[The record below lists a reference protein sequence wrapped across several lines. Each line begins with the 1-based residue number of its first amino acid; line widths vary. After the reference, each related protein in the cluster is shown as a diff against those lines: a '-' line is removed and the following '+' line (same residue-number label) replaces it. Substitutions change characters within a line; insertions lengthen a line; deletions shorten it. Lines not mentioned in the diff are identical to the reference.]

1 MMFSMPNVRA
11 YSKTALLT
19 ALVGVTLGLGGCDT
33 LSDWDPFSTKE
44 EPLPGERIAVL
55 ANERSLR
62 ADVAPGEA
70 NIVLPAPTP
79 NDNWPM
85 AGGYASHAM
94 HHVAVSDNLSE
105 VWSRDIG
112 SGADDELR
120 FVATPIVADGVVF
133 AMDTESELTAYTLQD
148 GDTLWDIDLE
158 PDDDD
163 EGHIGGGL
171 AYERGRVFV
180 TTGFGVVFAIDA
192 KSGEVVW
199 QERIGI
205 PMRVAPT
212 VRGGRVFVVTV
223 DNTLIALDARDGKT
237 LWTHQGSQETA
248 SLLGGAAPAVDNG
261 IVVVPYT
268 SGELYALRADNGRV
282 VWQDNLV
289 SIRRTDAV
297 ASLAQIRG
305 RPIID
310 RGQVIAISH
319 AGVMA
324 SIDLRNGRRNWAREI
339 GGTESPWVAGDYIYT
354 ITNENELVCIAREDG
369 KVMWVIGLPRFED
382 PEDKENP
389 IVWTGPLLVSDRI
402 IVAGS
407 NEEALAVSPY
417 TGRLLGIVE
426 MPDGVSVPPI
436 VANGSVIFLANDAE
450 LVVYR

>member
-1 MMFSMPNVRA
+1 MTFSWRHPRIPLRA
-11 YSKTALLT
+11 GVLALMVTAT
-19 ALVGVTLGLGGCDT
+19 FALGGCDT
-33 LSDWDPFSTKE
+33 IKDWDPFSKKE
-44 EPLPGERIAVL
+44 PPLPGERIAVL

-85 AGGYASHAM
+85 AGGYANHAM
-94 HHVAVSDNLSE
+94 HHIAVRDSLAE

-120 FVATPIVADGVVF
+120 FVATPIVANGVVY
-133 AMDTESELTAYTLQD
+133 ALDTESELTAYRLED
-148 GDTLWDIDLE
+148 GDTIWDVDLE

-163 EGHIGGGL
+163 EGHVGGGI
-171 AYERGRVFV
+171 AFERDRVFV
-180 TTGFGVVFAIDA
+180 ATGFGVVFAIDA
-192 KSGEVVW
+192 KDGSIVW
-199 QERIGI
+199 KQRIGI
-205 PMRVAPT
+205 PMRVPPT

-223 DNTLIALDARDGKT
+223 DNNLLALDARDGST
-237 LWTHQGSQETA
+237 LWTHQGSQEIA
-248 SLLGGAAPAVDNG
+248 ALLGGASPAVDNG
-261 IVVVPYT
+261 VVVVPYT
-268 SGELYALRADNGRV
+268 SGELYALRVDNGRV
-282 VWQDNLV
+282 LWQDNLI

-297 ASLAQIRG
+297 AALAQIRG

-310 RGQVIAISH
+310 RSRVIAISH

-324 SIDLRNGRRNWAREI
+324 AIDVRTGRRLWAREI

-354 ITNENELVCIAREDG
+354 ITNENELICVSREDG
-369 KVMWVIGLPRFED
+369 KVMWVTGLPLFED
-382 PEDKENP
+382 PEDKEDP
-389 IVWTGPLLVSDRI
+389 VVWTGPVLAGDRL

-417 TGRLLGIVE
+417 TGRLLGVVE
-426 MPDGVSVPPI
+426 LPDGVSVSPI